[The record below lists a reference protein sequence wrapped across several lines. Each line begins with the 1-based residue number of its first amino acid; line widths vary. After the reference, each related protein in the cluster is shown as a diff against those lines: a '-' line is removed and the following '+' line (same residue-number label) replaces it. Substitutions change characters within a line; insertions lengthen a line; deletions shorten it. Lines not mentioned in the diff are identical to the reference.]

1 MTEKETQQT
10 KELADIIVEKFR
22 TLVALESKVL
32 EATEAVSQQPVPH
45 NNTEPPDSPEN
56 PAVERRDMLTALE
69 SQLKT
74 HVEEMVRI
82 INELQS
88 ATPYFSAYVL
98 PQIGELWKRL
108 KPAM

>member
-1 MTEKETQQT
+1 
-10 KELADIIVEKFR
+10 
-22 TLVALESKVL
+22 
-32 EATEAVSQQPVPH
+32 
-45 NNTEPPDSPEN
+45 
-56 PAVERRDMLTALE
+56 MLTALE

-98 PQIGELWKRL
+98 PQIGEVVETLKAGDVAESEEFTQLVAALVDADSPQSLERL
-108 KPAM
+108 EAIIITRLRDNLEKTFGI